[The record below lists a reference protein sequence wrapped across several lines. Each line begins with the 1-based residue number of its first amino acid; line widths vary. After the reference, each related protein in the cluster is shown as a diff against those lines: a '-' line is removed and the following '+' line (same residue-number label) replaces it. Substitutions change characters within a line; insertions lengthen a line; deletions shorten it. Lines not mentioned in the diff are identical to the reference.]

1 MKKLKV
7 IICPA
12 EREPYAA
19 NVSDSLEALQKIVGG
34 YIKTVTAF
42 TDAVVI
48 CNEEGRI
55 LGLPENRSLPLSGFC
70 GDCLICGADGENF
83 CGLSDSD
90 CKFLLRECKKRYGK
104 GQSNGRNTRVAEDAE
119 EASPL
124 P

>member
-1 MKKLKV
+1 MNKIKA

-34 YIKTVTAF
+34 YIKTVTVF

-55 LGLPENRSLPLSGFC
+55 LGLPENRSFFISGIC
-70 GDCLICGADGENF
+70 GDCLICGVDGEEF
-83 CGLSDSD
+83 ASLSEPECGKLLKL
-90 CKFLLRECKKRYGK
+90 CKARFRK
-104 GQSNGRNTRVAEDAE
+104 E
-119 EASPL
+119 E
-124 P
+124 

>member
-34 YIKTVTAF
+34 YIKTVTVF

-55 LGLPENRSLPLSGFC
+55 LGLPENRSFFISGIC
-70 GDCLICGADGENF
+70 GDCLICGVDGEEF
-83 CGLSDSD
+83 ASLSEPDCGKLLKL
-90 CKFLLRECKKRYGK
+90 CKDRFRKEK
-104 GQSNGRNTRVAEDAE
+104 
-119 EASPL
+119 
-124 P
+124 

>member
-1 MKKLKV
+1 MNKIKA

-34 YIKTVTAF
+34 YIKTVTVF

-55 LGLPENRSLPLSGFC
+55 LGLPENRSFFISGIC
-70 GDCLICGADGENF
+70 GDCLICGVDGEEF
-83 CGLSDSD
+83 ASLSEPECGKLLKL
-90 CKFLLRECKKRYGK
+90 CKDRFRKEK
-104 GQSNGRNTRVAEDAE
+104 
-119 EASPL
+119 
-124 P
+124 

>member
-34 YIKTVTAF
+34 YIKTVTVF

-55 LGLPENRSLPLSGFC
+55 LGLPENRNFFISGIC
-70 GDCLICGADGENF
+70 GDCLICGVDGEEF
-83 CGLSDSD
+83 ASLSEPECGKLLKL
-90 CKFLLRECKKRYGK
+90 CKDRFRKE
-104 GQSNGRNTRVAEDAE
+104 SGRA
-119 EASPL
+119 
-124 P
+124 

>member
-34 YIKTVTAF
+34 YIKTVTVF

-55 LGLPENRSLPLSGFC
+55 LGLPENRSFFISGIC
-70 GDCLICGADGENF
+70 GDCLICGVDGEEF
-83 CGLSDSD
+83 ASLSEPECGKLLKL
-90 CKFLLRECKKRYGK
+90 CKDRFRKEK
-104 GQSNGRNTRVAEDAE
+104 
-119 EASPL
+119 
-124 P
+124 

>member
-55 LGLPENRSLPLSGFC
+55 LGLPENRSFFISGIC
-70 GDCLICGADGENF
+70 GDCLICGVDGEEF
-83 CGLSDSD
+83 ASLSEPECGKLLKL
-90 CKFLLRECKKRYGK
+90 CKDRFRK
-104 GQSNGRNTRVAEDAE
+104 E
-119 EASPL
+119 E
-124 P
+124 

>member
-34 YIKTVTAF
+34 YIKTVTVF

-48 CNEEGRI
+48 CNEEGR
-55 LGLPENRSLPLSGFC
+55 LMGLPENRNFFLSGIC
-70 GDCLICGADGENF
+70 GDCLICGVDGEEF
-83 CGLSDSD
+83 ASLSEPECGNLLKL
-90 CKFLLRECKKRYGK
+90 CKDRFRKE
-104 GQSNGRNTRVAEDAE
+104 SGRA
-119 EASPL
+119 
-124 P
+124 

>member
-34 YIKTVTAF
+34 YIKTVTVF

-55 LGLPENRSLPLSGFC
+55 LGLPENRSFFISGIC
-70 GDCLICGADGENF
+70 GDCLICGVDGEEF
-83 CGLSDSD
+83 ASLSEPECGKLLKL
-90 CKFLLRECKKRYGK
+90 CKDRFRKEKTKWT
-104 GQSNGRNTRVAEDAE
+104 NTF
-119 EASPL
+119 
-124 P
+124 

>member
-1 MKKLKV
+1 MKKRKV

-34 YIKTVTAF
+34 YIKTVTVF

-55 LGLPENRSLPLSGFC
+55 LGLPENRSFFISGIC
-70 GDCLICGADGENF
+70 GDCLICGVDGEEF
-83 CGLSDSD
+83 ASLSEPDCGKLLKL
-90 CKFLLRECKKRYGK
+90 CKDRFRKE
-104 GQSNGRNTRVAEDAE
+104 SGRA
-119 EASPL
+119 
-124 P
+124 

>member
-34 YIKTVTAF
+34 YIKTVTVF

-55 LGLPENRSLPLSGFC
+55 LGLPENRSFFISGIC
-70 GDCLICGADGENF
+70 GDCLICGVDGEEF
-83 CGLSDSD
+83 ASLSEPECGKLLKL
-90 CKFLLRECKKRYGK
+90 CKDRFRK
-104 GQSNGRNTRVAEDAE
+104 E
-119 EASPL
+119 E
-124 P
+124 

>member
-34 YIKTVTAF
+34 YIKTVTVF

-55 LGLPENRSLPLSGFC
+55 LGLPENRSFFISGIC
-70 GDCLICGADGENF
+70 GDCLICGVDGEKF
-83 CGLSDSD
+83 ASLSEPECGKLLKI
-90 CKFLLRECKKRYGK
+90 CKDRFRKEK
-104 GQSNGRNTRVAEDAE
+104 
-119 EASPL
+119 
-124 P
+124 